1 MTTMVPGPFSSRPYW
16 RVPLSGSTSA
26 IWAGVSHRQ
35 DAAGKDVPGAGGSR
49 RPWSINSLLAL
60 FGVSQ
65 LTCSALA
72 RREGPCRRLASL
84 MRPQGPAPSGQ
95 FVAVAS
101 EARDLAGRHGTNLA
115 EASLPARRST
125 FIVAA
130 VFRRQFLP
138 RAQGVQTFE
147 LFQDGGV
154 VRAPPRCSRHLC
166 PSPADQDHS
175 RGTRAKPAERCRAP
189 GCKQFKTRISA
200 GRTLLAPIMRL
211 RRCAD
216 VSIRTPCSGASE
228 LSRRH
233 RGRLLTIL
241 NGRAILW

>member
-84 MRPQGPAPSGQ
+84 MRPRDRSRRAVRGCCERSARPRGPPRHQPCRGIPAGEAINVYCGRGFQ
-95 FVAVAS
+95 EAVSA
-101 EARDLAGRHGTNLA
+101 ARAGRADLRIISGWW
-115 EASLPARRST
+115 RSSG
-125 FIVAA
+125 AA
-130 VFRRQFLP
+130 KL
-138 RAQGVQTFE
+138 
-147 LFQDGGV
+147 
-154 VRAPPRCSRHLC
+154 SRHLC

-200 GRTLLAPIMRL
+200 GRTLSAPIMRL
-211 RRCAD
+211 RRCAEAK
-216 VSIRTPCSGASE
+216 IRTPCSALRSSLADKGAGFSPY
-228 LSRRH
+228 
-233 RGRLLTIL
+233 
-241 NGRAILW
+241 